1 MAKKRLNVN
10 EIAEVLIDKFDEM
23 EQTAVRIEKVA
34 KTPLNV
40 NSEPIN
46 LLIRECRD
54 LVSKQNSEERE
65 ILRKIENLQSK
76 NLTRL
81 PNWILGILFAFFLG
95 FIGSIFFAYS
105 SVKKVKFLERQN
117 EYFMQKLDA
126 FEKAEK

>member
-65 ILRKIENLQSK
+65 ILRKIENLQKK

-81 PNWILGILFAFFLG
+81 PNWILVILFAFFIG
-95 FIGSIFFAYS
+95 FVGSIFFAYS
-105 SVKKVKFLERQN
+105 SVKKVDLLERQN
-117 EYFMQKLDA
+117 KYYLQKLDA